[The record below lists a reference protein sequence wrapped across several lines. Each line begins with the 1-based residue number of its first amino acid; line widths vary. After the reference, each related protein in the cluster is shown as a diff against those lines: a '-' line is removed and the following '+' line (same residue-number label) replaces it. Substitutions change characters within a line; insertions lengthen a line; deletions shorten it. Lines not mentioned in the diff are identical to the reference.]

1 MKKKPDLTFLS
12 KHWLLKVLSLI
23 IGISLWYFVVGEDQ
37 VDMIVTIPLELQNL
51 PAELIIANQYKKDIE
66 VTIRGPRRMIQ
77 EMRQQNISRPV
88 NLSGVGP
95 GPMVIENDN
104 ESIPLPRGITVQR
117 VQPANITL
125 VVDKLVKKDFT
136 ITPLT
141 QGKPANGFTFDSVVL
156 NPPHITVT
164 GPQSVLEEEN
174 AIATDVIDLEGL
186 DHSTTVQVHLDL
198 DGTLLKLIGE
208 TVIEAN
214 IKLKESMVKKTV
226 RNIPVNIKDSDQIV
240 KTVPSMVTVEAEIPE
255 PIARITPE
263 LSMLFRAAVN
273 LVSEK
278 NNRNVPVTVTGV
290 NLPGHAPIVILKT
303 TPEKVR
309 IVR

>member
-37 VDMIVTIPLELQNL
+37 IDMIATIPLELQNL
-51 PAELIIANQYKKDIE
+51 PADLIIANQYKKDIE

-88 NLSGVGP
+88 NLSGVEP

-104 ESIPLPRGITVQR
+104 KSIPLPRGITVQR

-125 VVDKLVKKDFT
+125 LVDKLVKKEFA

-141 QGKPANGFTFDSVVL
+141 KGKPANGFSFESIEL

-164 GPQSVLEEEN
+164 GPQSVLGDEN

-186 DHSTTVQVHLDL
+186 DHSSTVQVHLDL

-208 TVIEAN
+208 TVIEAS

-226 RNIPVNIKDSDQIV
+226 RNIPVNVKDSDQIV

-255 PIARITPE
+255 PIVRITPE

-273 LVSEK
+273 LASEE
-278 NNRNVPVTVTGV
+278 NNRDVPVTVTGV
-290 NLPGHAPIVILKT
+290 TLPGHAPIAILKT
-303 TPEKVR
+303 IPDKVR